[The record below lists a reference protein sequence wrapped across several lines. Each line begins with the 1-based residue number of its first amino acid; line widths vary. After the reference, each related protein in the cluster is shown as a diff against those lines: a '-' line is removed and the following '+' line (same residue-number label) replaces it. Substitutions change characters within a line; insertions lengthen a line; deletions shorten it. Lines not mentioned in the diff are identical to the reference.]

1 MLQDKWLALRCRRGD
16 REAFSLIY
24 ETYVDDLL
32 TLAVHLLGDVGSAE
46 DVVQDVFVG
55 FARNAAS
62 FRLTGSLKGY
72 LATCTA
78 NRARDVIRHRQRLQ
92 PAALQDADALDSGV
106 KAPADAAVEKE
117 QQEQLRQALA
127 TLPHEQREAVVLR
140 LHGDLTFKEIAVI
153 QCVSLKTVQSRY
165 RYALDKLRTHLS
177 SEVSHETQR

>member
-92 PAALQDADALDSGV
+92 PAALPDADALDSGV
-106 KAPADAAVEKE
+106 
-117 QQEQLRQALA
+117 
-127 TLPHEQREAVVLR
+127 
-140 LHGDLTFKEIAVI
+140 HGRPTRPSKRNSKSNCGRPWRRCRMNSE
-153 QCVSLKTVQSRY
+153 RP
-165 RYALDKLRTHLS
+165 LS
-177 SEVSHETQR
+177 CGCTGI